1 MTTHKGMT
9 DKASNKGKIDR
20 GHKAD
25 LPYLH
30 FSLGRAL
37 TSLVL
42 LLVLIFIALFV
53 RDVFIRPILGD
64 ALVVVWLY
72 YFLSSFINLTSRS
85 LAAATVLIAFC
96 VEFAQYLNISEQ
108 LGIKSGTV
116 LSIILGETFDAG
128 DLVAYLAG
136 GAVCIIAEHIRVRLK
151 EPVD

>member
-1 MTTHKGMT
+1 MTTHKGM
-9 DKASNKGKIDR
+9 IDR
-20 GHKAD
+20 GHKVD
-25 LPYLH
+25 LTYLH

-53 RDVFIRPILGD
+53 RDAFIRPILGD

-72 YFLSSFINLTSRS
+72 YLLSSFINLTSRT
-85 LAAATVLIAFC
+85 LVAITILIAFC
-96 VEFAQYLNISEQ
+96 VEFSQYLNIAEL
-108 LGIKSGTV
+108 LGIKSATV
-116 LSIILGETFDAG
+116 LSIILGATFDVG

-151 EPVD
+151 ESVD